1 MLRGKIAAIGLI
13 GALVGANVVA
23 GCATPEPSPPPSAIP
38 TASPSASPTPIP
50 SPTETPSPATP
61 SPSQVPSPSPIPPSA
76 VFVTHGSRATKSV
89 ALTFDD
95 GFNVPAC
102 ISIVGT
108 LLEKHATATFFPNGQ
123 YVREAP
129 SFWHWVA
136 SHGFPVGSHG
146 TTHHDPTTLTAQNLL
161 LSLGSERRILDE
173 TLGVPSID
181 AYRPPY
187 GSYNSLVL
195 QVAGLAGY
203 PLAVGWDVDSR
214 DQLGVASVAQE
225 IANATMGTN
234 GSIVLMHCGSPLTP
248 LALPAIVDNYRAR
261 GFSFVTIP
269 KMLGLAAAA
278 AAWAPS
284 PSPDDWPTAALAVRG
299 NQPAWNASPGVDYAG
314 HLHIAYETPSGIAY
328 EDDPAGPGPPQIV
341 ARSTDSTFVSRP
353 ALAVEPTG
361 HAHLVYLSASS
372 SGTALLY
379 RDRGTDGTWSSPS
392 LVATLSAPAST
403 ATLTIDRLGQPL
415 VAYAQLGGTQP
426 GIVLARLG
434 STGWIRN
441 VVPTTDRTFLSPS
454 IALDRE
460 GAIHL
465 FARRNGRSE
474 IDETTNASGAWATT
488 VLRRVSGSGVPFAAY
503 DPSGRLVVA
512 VQPSFG
518 GEIDVA
524 ERSSDVSLAWGTITA
539 AGDLSGLAISPVA
552 GITVAFTRIAEAGGP
567 SRIWIAQPPQI

>member
-23 GCATPEPSPPPSAIP
+23 GCATPPPSPRPSAAL
-38 TASPSASPTPIP
+38 TASPSASPTPIALP
-50 SPTETPSPATP
+50 AETPST
-61 SPSQVPSPSPIPPSA
+61 SPPSPSPTASPTPPSA
-76 VFVTHGSRATKSV
+76 VFVTHGSRASKSI

-146 TTHHDPTTLTAQNLL
+146 TTHHDPTTLSAQNLL
-161 LSLGSERRILDE
+161 LSLGSERRILDQA
-173 TLGVPSID
+173 LGVPSID

-187 GSYNSLVL
+187 GSYNSVVL

-225 IANATMGTN
+225 VANATTGMN

-248 LALPAIVDNYRAR
+248 LALPAIIESYRAR
-261 GFSFVTIP
+261 GFTFVTIP
-269 KMLGLAAAA
+269 QMLGLRPPA
-278 AAWAPS
+278 AAWAP
-284 PSPDDWPTAALAVRG
+284 PASPDDWPTAPLPATG
-299 NQPAWNASPGVDYAG
+299 DQPAWNASPATDYAG
-314 HLHIAYETPSGIAY
+314 RVHVAYETPSGIAY
-328 EDDPAGPGPPQIV
+328 EDDATGAGPPVIV

-353 ALAVEPTG
+353 ALALEPMG
-361 HAHLVYLSASS
+361 HAHLVYLSATA
-372 SGTALLY
+372 SGTQLLY
-379 RDRGTDGTWSSPS
+379 RDRGTDGTWSGPS

-403 ATLTIDRLGQPL
+403 ATVTIDHSGQPL
-415 VAYAQLGGTQP
+415 VAYAQFGGAQP
-426 GIVLARLG
+426 GIVLARL
-434 STGWIRN
+434 SSAGWNRT

-454 IALDRE
+454 IALDRD
-460 GAIHL
+460 GAIHV
-465 FARRNGRSE
+465 FTRRNGHSE

-488 VLRRVSGSGVPFAAY
+488 VLRRVTGSGVPFGAY

-518 GEIDVA
+518 GGIDVG
-524 ERSSDVSLAWGTITA
+524 ERSSEVSLAWGTITA

-552 GITVAFTRIAEAGGP
+552 GINVAFTRIAEAGGP
-567 SRIWIAQPPQI
+567 SRIWIAQPPQV